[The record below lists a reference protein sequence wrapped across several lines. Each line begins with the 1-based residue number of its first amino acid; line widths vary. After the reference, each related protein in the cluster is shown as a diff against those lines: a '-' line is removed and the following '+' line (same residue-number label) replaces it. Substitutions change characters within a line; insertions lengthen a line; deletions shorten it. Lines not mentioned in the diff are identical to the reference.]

1 LRLRPRGLE
10 CCPMNNIML
19 WDEMTSTL
27 GQPRLA
33 FTLAVAETHLT
44 LRELIRRRVTEEVQ
58 AYNGQQTEHF
68 QGLVQPTGAEL
79 TLNGYRLRQPR
90 QLDPERQVQTALAA
104 FETNG
109 FVVIID
115 DQQVDDLDTE
125 IELRP
130 DLAAN
135 FLKLVP
141 LVGG

>member
-1 LRLRPRGLE
+1 MP
-10 CCPMNNIML
+10 
-19 WDEMTSTL
+19 
-27 GQPRLA
+27 
-33 FTLAVAETHLT
+33 ETHLT
-44 LRELIRRRVTEEVQ
+44 LRELIRRRVMQEVQ
-58 AYNGQQTEHF
+58 SYNAQQTEYF

-115 DQQVDDLDTE
+115 DQQVDDLDTD